1 MLWLTENNPA
11 ALFLVALDD
20 DHILFSAYPFIV
32 EWIYRIM
39 DQTHLIAN
47 FFILVIQGTAL
58 LAIFLPKRL
67 LVLLLI
73 TFDLMHASLI
83 VVGGL
88 NFWPWIMLNL
98 LIAYVVIKTPIS
110 DSVLVKLAAT
120 AFIVVAPRFVSITQ
134 LGWLDSSANNK
145 LSFEAIDKN
154 GKRYRVPTNFFTF
167 YSYPLGHMDYGLPD
181 PRIGFEVGSP
191 NGGVYTKG
199 LLEAGRS
206 CDMAALERRPEMFPF
221 KSEPLAVFIRNY
233 HHAALS
239 FYRALG
245 AFPYDLYPHHFYVP
259 LSTGAD
265 FRGLNKSDIV
275 AYIYKQETVCL
286 SFSGGHPQRKL
297 IASTE
302 YRIDVDA
309 DR

>member
-1 MLWLTENNPA
+1 
-11 ALFLVALDD
+11 
-20 DHILFSAYPFIV
+20 
-32 EWIYRIM
+32 M

-265 FRGLNKSDIV
+265 FRGAK
-275 AYIYKQETVCL
+275 
-286 SFSGGHPQRKL
+286 
-297 IASTE
+297 
-302 YRIDVDA
+302 
-309 DR
+309 